1 MLRVSTAKTDQSEAT
16 DTHSSNMEKQRCI
29 MYLSRLGYA
38 LTDKKEFGPEIFSF
52 AF

>member
-1 MLRVSTAKTDQSEAT
+1 MVISAREVPRGQDNILQIWRSKGHHV
-16 DTHSSNMEKQRCI
+16 
-29 MYLSRLGYA
+29 SRLGNA